1 MTAAFPNDLERT
13 TMTSTPKYRWQPL
26 LGALLLFAAQA
37 HAGSFTFNGVT
48 DSGPLPG
55 LTFSGQF
62 SYSDTGLPSDGDQAL
77 SSFTLSF
84 AGQTYTLG
92 SATAAPTASFANGS
106 FVGLS
111 YIDDASL
118 NTALRPQVAFT
129 PGFFSLSEA
138 YLAYVG
144 SNGQGGYGSYSIS
157 AVPEPASAGLMALG
171 LGLGMVAVAKRRYAR
186 QR

>member
-1 MTAAFPNDLERT
+1 MTP
-13 TMTSTPKYRWQPL
+13 TPKYRLHPL
-26 LGALLLFAAQA
+26 LAALLLFAAQA
-37 HAGSFTFNGVT
+37 QAASFTFNGVT

-77 SSFTLSF
+77 SSFSLSF
-84 AGQTYTLG
+84 GGQTYSLA
-92 SATAAPTASFANGS
+92 SAGAPPTASFANGS

-111 YIDDASL
+111 YVDDASVD
-118 NTALRPQVAFT
+118 TALRPQVTFV
-129 PGFFSLSEA
+129 PGFFSLSES

-144 SNGQGGYGSYSIS
+144 SGGQGGYGSYGIS
-157 AVPEPASAGLMALG
+157 AVPEPASALLMALG
-171 LGLGMVAVAKRRYAR
+171 LGLGAVMKRRYAR